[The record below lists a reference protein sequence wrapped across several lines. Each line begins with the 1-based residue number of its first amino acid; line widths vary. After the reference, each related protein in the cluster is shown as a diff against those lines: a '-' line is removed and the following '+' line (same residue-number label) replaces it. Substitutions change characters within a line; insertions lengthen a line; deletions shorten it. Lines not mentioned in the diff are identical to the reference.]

1 MWVVISL
8 HLYAKLSLPLPS
20 TKYLSSIKNN
30 PKIEWDLRHWII
42 SLYTKKKVFFPLDQ
56 DLFSKW
62 KPPLDDLDVI
72 RG

>member
-42 SLYTKKKVFFPLDQ
+42 SLYTKKKVFFPPRSRFVQ
-56 DLFSKW
+56 QMEA
-62 KPPLDDLDVI
+62 PP
-72 RG
+72 G